1 MDLSEITH
9 LPPAALGEATMAHTA
24 PMAAAAP
31 IAATAP
37 MAVVAPE
44 PAPPFQQC
52 DECAAP
58 VDTDQR
64 YCVSC
69 GAHRRN
75 VNDPAARYLSHATA
89 RSRTSRAAAPGKRSR
104 HAGGGVRGLGVAL
117 VLALIPAVAAVGVL
131 VGRSSNNQDA
141 KLIQAVMR
149 NEAARADS
157 STAAAPT
164 ATTAAASAS
173 SHTGAGH
180 ATSRKRASGKASS
193 AKSRTAASSTTKF
206 GSVSQI
212 AGAKPTKAQEQQG
225 AQDAQKVQKSTG
237 KTYVNGQSGLP
248 STVVVP

>member
-1 MDLSEITH
+1 MDLSQISH
-9 LPPAALGEATMAHTA
+9 VPAPALGETTTSVTA
-24 PMAAAAP
+24 PVAAIGAAP
-31 IAATAP
+31 AP
-37 MAVVAPE
+37 TY
-44 PAPPFQQC
+44 QQC

-89 RSRTSRAAAPGKRSR
+89 RSRTSRAAAGKRPRRGSN
-104 HAGGGVRGLGVAL
+104 GLRGLGIAL
-117 VLALIPAVAAVGVL
+117 VLALIPAVAAVGIL

-149 NEAARADS
+149 NEAARATS
-157 STAAAPT
+157 STAPT
-164 ATTAAASAS
+164 ATVTSAASTSVTGRTGAHRAAA
-173 SHTGAGH
+173 
-180 ATSRKRASGKASS
+180 RKRSSGKASS
-193 AKSRTAASSTTKF
+193 AKSRQAASSTTKF

-225 AQDAQKVQKSTG
+225 AQDAQNVQKSTG
-237 KTYVNGQSGLP
+237 KNYVNGQNNLP
-248 STVVVP
+248 GTVVVP

>member
-9 LPPAALGEATMAHTA
+9 ASPPALDDAS
-24 PMAAAAP
+24 AAP
-31 IAATAP
+31 TTPMPAVGSPPAVGSTPATTY
-37 MAVVAPE
+37 
-44 PAPPFQQC
+44 QQC

-89 RSRTSRAAAPGKRSR
+89 KSRTSRVV
-104 HAGGGVRGLGVAL
+104 AGQRRPRPTGNGVRGLGVAL
-117 VLALIPAVAAVGVL
+117 LLALVPAAAAVGVL
-131 VGRSSNNQDA
+131 AGRSSNNQDA
-141 KLIQAVMR
+141 KLIQALER
-149 NEAARADS
+149 NQAARAATTTPTS
-157 STAAAPT
+157 T
-164 ATTAAASAS
+164 ATTAAAAQSSATT
-173 SHTGAGH
+173 HTGTH
-180 ATSRKRASGKASS
+180 KATSRKRSSGEASS
-193 AKSRTAASSTTKF
+193 AKSHKAASSTTKF

-225 AQDAQKVQKSTG
+225 AQDAQQVQKSTG

>member
-1 MDLSEITH
+1 MDLSEIGH
-9 LPPAALGEATMAHTA
+9 APPAPGGDATTAPTA
-24 PMAAAAP
+24 PMAA
-31 IAATAP
+31 IASQSATTY
-37 MAVVAPE
+37 
-44 PAPPFQQC
+44 QQC

-75 VNDPAARYLSHATA
+75 VNDPAARYLGHATS
-89 RSRTSRAAAPGKRSR
+89 RSRTTRAVAGGTRSR
-104 HAGGGVRGLGVAL
+104 RAGGGMRGLGVAL
-117 VLALIPAVAAVGVL
+117 LLALIPAVAAVGVL

-149 NEAARADS
+149 SEAARATS

-164 ATTAAASAS
+164 VTTTAGSTS
-173 SHTGAGH
+173 GTGQAG
-180 ATSRKRASGKASS
+180 ARGAKSRKRSSAKASS
-193 AKSRTAASSTTKF
+193 AKSRQAASSTTKF

-237 KTYVNGQSGLP
+237 KTYVNGQSSLP
-248 STVVVP
+248 GTVVVP